1 MKYTFTP
8 GQRLSIAGAGDFF
21 RILGTTSPVDVEF
34 YFQGREIAERL
45 EVEAGFAESFRTI
58 EFDRVDITSPLA
70 QTVQFETARGS
81 EIRYDRG
88 AATIS
93 GSVDLNAATLAAL
106 EQINVRPEAATGFY
120 NTAGALAA
128 NTADTIFTAAANMN
142 GAILLTASAY
152 DQNSQYLS
160 VFSFIAKASAPASN
174 TDGQSLLDIVPKAHR
189 TSDCS
194 ASGELNEAQFIPA
207 GMGLY
212 FIGNYA
218 TGVGHKRT
226 ARYKLL

>member
-21 RILGTTSPVDVEF
+21 RILATTSPVNVEF

-106 EQINVRPEAATGFY
+106 EQINVRPEEPSASWGNSAAMT
-120 NTAGALAA
+120 A
-128 NTADTIFTAAANMN
+128 NTAVTVFTPASNTN
-142 GAILLTASAY
+142 GAILLSAAMTGADAS
-152 DQNSQYLS
+152 S
-160 VFSFIAKASAPASN
+160 VAQAFVSKSSAPAN
-174 TDGQSLLDIVPKAHR
+174 VVDGNVHLMHSTTSASQSTNLQVPK
-189 TSDCS
+189 
-194 ASGELNEAQFIPA
+194 FIPA
-207 GMGLY
+207 GHGLY
-212 FIGNYA
+212 FITSANSSVNA
-218 TGVGHKRT
+218 VSHR
-226 ARYKLL
+226 ACQYKLL